1 MNQHIS
7 RLKAASGKEKVR
19 RLRDFYLHRNQVCRL
34 FSAALILTAGLSA
47 TLAPALSGHGKPTD
61 VTYLKDVAPILE
73 RRCGSCHAAGGS
85 SGVPLD
91 NYERVRTWSR
101 QIRADVLDRS
111 MPPWP
116 AAPGFGD
123 FQNDQSLTPI
133 EIELLAAWADGGTP
147 LGAGSAGSPGA
158 LSPQVPPAGE
168 TVTLT
173 LPAGHPSSGEVEE
186 VTLPLGLKSRQWI
199 TGWEY
204 RPGDAVAERHA
215 EFFVDGTPIGAWLPS
230 QQMGRYPDGVTVA
243 VSTKATL
250 SVARRYR
257 KSDARETP
265 GGRLTL
271 FYGSRAGAARTR
283 LQLACGENTIRRAVR
298 AIAITP
304 YAPADGDAVEIVA
317 QYRDGRSEPLSV
329 VPRYRPEYP
338 FTYAFRRAV
347 ALAPGTVV
355 DVRSPAPGCGAALD
369 VIETRPG
376 GAAARAR

>member
-1 MNQHIS
+1 MNLHLFSIKTAQ
-7 RLKAASGKEKVR
+7 K
-19 RLRDFYLHRNQVCRL
+19 RDNVCVEADFAGYRNRFFRL
-34 FSAALILTAGLSA
+34 FLMIGPATVGLSA

-73 RRCGSCHAAGGS
+73 RRCGSCHDAGGS

-91 NYERVRTWSR
+91 SYERVRTWSR
-101 QIRADVLDRS
+101 EIRADVLDRS

-123 FQNDQSLTPI
+123 FQNDRSLTPI

-147 LGAGSAGSPGA
+147 LGASSAGT
-158 LSPQVPPAGE
+158 LSPPVPPAGDA
-168 TVTLT
+168 VTIT

-186 VTLPLGLKSRQWI
+186 AKLPLGLKSRQWI

-204 RPGDAVAERHA
+204 RPGDAAAERHA

-230 QQMGRYPDGVTVA
+230 QETVRYPDGVTVA
-243 VSTKATL
+243 ASTKATL

-257 KSDARETP
+257 KSEARETP

-271 FYGSRAGAARTR
+271 FYGSRAGAARAR

-329 VPRYRPEYP
+329 VPRYRAEYP
-338 FTYAFRRAV
+338 FTYAFRRPV
-347 ALAPGTVV
+347 VLTPGTVV
-355 DVRSPAPGCGAALD
+355 DVRSPAQGCSAALD
-369 VIETRPG
+369 VIETPPG